1 MVGKNRWKVRM
12 NTFKYLLAFAVA
24 GALAACG
31 GGGGSA
37 GTVTGGSAT
46 VTKSALNIGLTI
58 VDSSG
63 VAPSSNSISTGASFF
78 AKAAVTDASGAA
90 VPNKLVSFS
99 TSSTVATLSQP
110 SALTDATG
118 VAKVQ
123 ITPASVTSV
132 SAGSLVATASLDTTT
147 GSSSFTANVD
157 YQTAAANVTL
167 TDLKA
172 TPSSISALQ
181 SVAVTVEGRVNG
193 ALVGSSIVVVNY
205 SASCGTFSPASA
217 PTNNV
222 GIASSTYQSAVSCS
236 GPVTLTA
243 ESAGAAVVKTIVA
256 VAAAQAA
263 NIVFTSATAPLI
275 VTSEASG
282 GLKQS
287 TLKFQVLDSAG
298 VGMAGQSVN
307 ISLGGSTVSAGVTF
321 SVSGVG
327 TISPQVAT
335 TDSSGFASVTVTS
348 GSLPTPVVV
357 TAALASN
364 PSVKAASSNVS
375 VTSGRA
381 TQNAA
386 SLAATKKSIEA
397 YLVDGVQT
405 VLSMRVADRQGNPVP
420 PGAIVNFVA
429 SHGLVQGS
437 CAIDAASQCNVTYT
451 SQGLIRGF
459 ANGGLVSILAYMD
472 GEESFID
479 LNGDNIWQAGEP
491 FFDVGTLYRDDS
503 RNGSFDSA
511 FEQTYPGGSVGSVA
525 CADPLEA
532 YPSIAGTCDGT
543 WSQNIRVRKQIV
555 IALATSN
562 ATITAVSGRTSSGF
576 TVFVTDANG
585 NAMPTGSAVT
595 AKVLTSGAT
604 CKVDGAVSP
613 NVVENDFKGSLH
625 TINLDQ
631 AADCLAVTVTVT
643 VTSPGGT
650 AITKPF

>member
-1 MVGKNRWKVRM
+1 MNCWKVRM
-12 NTFKYLLAFAVA
+12 NLSKYLSGLVVVS
-24 GALAACG
+24 ALSACG

-37 GTVTGGSAT
+37 GAVSGGSST

-58 VDSSG
+58 VDASD

-78 AKAAVTDASGAA
+78 ARAAVTDASGAA
-90 VPNKLVSFS
+90 VVNKLVNFS
-99 TSSTVATLSQP
+99 TTSTVATLSQP
-110 SALTDATG
+110 SALTDLKG

-132 SAGSLVATASLDTTT
+132 SAGNLVATATLDTST
-147 GSSSFTANVD
+147 GSSAFTANVD

-172 TPSSISALQ
+172 SPASISALQ
-181 SVAVTVEGRVNG
+181 SVAVSVEGRVNG
-193 ALVGSSIVVVNY
+193 VLVGSSIVVVNY

-217 PTNNV
+217 PTNNSGV
-222 GIASSTYQSAVSCS
+222 ASSTYQSAVTCS

-243 ESAGAAVVKTIVA
+243 EASGATVVKTIVA

-298 VGMAGQSVN
+298 VGMAGQSVS
-307 ISLGGSTVSAGVTF
+307 IALGGSTISAGVTF

-327 TISPQVAT
+327 TISPQVVT
-335 TDSSGFASVTVTS
+335 TDSSGFASVTITS

-357 TAALASN
+357 TAALVSN
-364 PSVKAASSNVS
+364 PLVKAASSNVS

-386 SLAATKKSIEA
+386 SLSATKLSIEA
-397 YLVDGVQT
+397 YRTDGVQT
-405 VLSMRVADRQGNPVP
+405 SFSMRVADRQGNPVP
-420 PGAIVNFVA
+420 AGAIVNFVA

-437 CAIDAASQCNVTYT
+437 CAIDIASQCSVTYT

-459 ANGGLVSILAYMD
+459 EDKGLVAILAYMD

-491 FFDVGTLYRDDS
+491 FFDVGTLYRDDN
-503 RNGSFDSA
+503 RNGAFDSS
-511 FEQTYPGGSVGSVA
+511 FEQTYPGGSTGASV
-525 CADPLEA
+525 CSNPREA
-532 YPSIAGTCDGT
+532 YPSIASTCDGT
-543 WSQNIRVRKQIV
+543 WSSNIRVRKQIV

-562 ATITAVSGRTSSGF
+562 AVITAVSGRSSSGF
-576 TVFVTDANG
+576 TVSVTDANG
-585 NAMPTGSAVT
+585 NAMPTGSTVT
-595 AKVLTSGAT
+595 AKVLTSGAV
-604 CKVDGAVSP
+604 CKVEGAVSP
-613 NVVENDFKGSLH
+613 NAVDNSSAGSLH
-625 TINLDQ
+625 FVSLDQ
-631 AADCLAVTVTVT
+631 AADCLAVTVNVI
-643 VTSPGGT
+643 VTSPAGFVTTRG
-650 AITKPF
+650 F